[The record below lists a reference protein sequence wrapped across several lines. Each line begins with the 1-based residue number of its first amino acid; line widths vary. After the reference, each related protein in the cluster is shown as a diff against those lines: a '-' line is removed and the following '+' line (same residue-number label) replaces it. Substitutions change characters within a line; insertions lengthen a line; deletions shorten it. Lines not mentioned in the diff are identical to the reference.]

1 MDRTQADAIVQA
13 LMEPDLRAQA
23 EIRRKRAA
31 EAAQLARSRRVAG
44 CALVGCG
51 IGAAVIHFGSGG
63 ISTGVVWGG
72 VIGAAIG
79 WLVTWRSAV

>member
-1 MDRTQADAIVQA
+1 MDRTQADAIIQA
-13 LMEPDLRAQA
+13 LREPDLHAQA
-23 EIRRKRAA
+23 EIRRKRAV
-31 EAAQLARSRRVAG
+31 EAAQLARGRRVAW

-51 IGAAVIHFGSGG
+51 VGAAVIHFGSGG

-72 VIGAAIG
+72 LIGAAVG